1 MAIFHLSVK
10 TISRS
15 AGRSATAAAAYR
27 GGVKIAD
34 ERTGEIHDYR
44 RRTGVESAVLL
55 LPANAPDW
63 ATNRAAL
70 WNAAE
75 YAETRKNSTVARE
88 FEIAL
93 PAELSA
99 DERKQLV
106 HAFARQIVEHHGCA
120 VDVAIHTPSKKGDN
134 RNHHAHLLLTTR
146 RLTATGFTE
155 KTRELDDLKTGEIGR
170 WRERFADMQ
179 NLHLLHHDH
188 SAQVDHRSLEAQAID
203 QEPTRH
209 LGPAATG
216 YERRTGQ
223 PSRKRQ
229 DYEAE
234 AAERRQAR
242 AREAGELERQRLD
255 TERSILGL
263 SGELDAA
270 KRERW
275 QQEED
280 EIERAWQAEA
290 ERQRLIAEARA
301 QIERQRQ
308 EAERQR
314 QEAAEAER
322 QRLAAQARA
331 QAERQRQE
339 AAEAERQ
346 RLDEQRALLQVNI
359 PGLERELAEWIQQ
372 RQGLVLRELPP
383 AAWLADKWGELKRAK
398 QAEATARQALDALEA
413 AYADWCKTHRL
424 GLMLSPYIPGSK
436 RREKDTLEQRL
447 TEART
452 ILKQAESALAV
463 AQKAYEARLPA
474 AECEAQQLAEERQQQ
489 LAIRQKWITQAHTLL
504 QQARTAQNAD
514 QERRE
519 AEIRAQMEAERRQWE
534 AEQRKTQEPECP
546 LAEPTAPKQES
557 PKSAIPA
564 LQPKPRYPAPGG

>member
-27 GGVKIAD
+27 AGVKITD
-34 ERTGEIHDYR
+34 ERTGEIHDYQ
-44 RRTGVESAVLL
+44 RRTGVESILLL

-63 ATNRAAL
+63 ATDRAAL

-75 YAETRKNSTVARE
+75 WAETRKNSTVARE

-93 PAELSA
+93 PAELST
-99 DERKQLV
+99 DERKLLA
-106 HAFARQIVEHHGCA
+106 HAFARQIVERHGCA
-120 VDVAIHTPSKKGDN
+120 VDVAIHTPGNKGDD
-134 RNHHAHLLLTTR
+134 RNHHAHILLTTR
-146 RLTATGFTE
+146 RLTATGFTK
-155 KTRELDDLKTGEIGR
+155 KTRELDDLKTGEIR
-170 WRERFADMQ
+170 WWREQFANLQ
-179 NLHLLHHDH
+179 NLYLFRHGHGTP
-188 SAQVDHRSLEAQAID
+188 VDHRSLEAQAINR
-203 QEPTRH
+203 EPTRH

-234 AAERRQAR
+234 AAERQAL
-242 AREAGELERQRLD
+242 ARKAGELERQRLD
-255 TERSILGL
+255 VERSIIDL

-280 EIERAWQAEA
+280 EIEREWQIEA

-301 QIERQRQ
+301 Q
-308 EAERQR
+308 AERQR
-314 QEAAEAER
+314 QEAAEAA
-322 QRLAAQARA
+322 QRRLDAQAFT

-346 RLDEQRALLQVNI
+346 RLDEQQALLQVNI
-359 PGLERELAEWIQQ
+359 PSLERELAEWIQQ
-372 RQGLVLRELPP
+372 RQELVLRELPP
-383 AAWLADKWGELKRAK
+383 ATWLADKWGELKRVK
-398 QAEATARQALDALEA
+398 QAEATARQALDALEV

-424 GLMLSPYIPGSK
+424 GLMLSPYVPGSK
-436 RREKDTLEQRL
+436 RREKDIFEQRL
-447 TEART
+447 IEART
-452 ILKQAESALAV
+452 TLKQAESALAV
-463 AQKAYEARLPA
+463 ARKAYEARLPT

-489 LAIRQKWITQAHTLL
+489 LAIRQKWITQASTLL
-504 QQARTAQNAD
+504 QQARTAQNID
-514 QERRE
+514 QERLE
-519 AEIRAQMEAERRQWE
+519 AEIRAQTTAERQQRE
-534 AEQRKTQEPECP
+534 AEQRKAQEPERP
-546 LAEPTAPKQES
+546 PTKPTAPKQEL
-557 PKSAIPA
+557 PESAIPA
-564 LQPKPRYPAPGG
+564 LQPPKPRYPTPGG

>member
-27 GGVKIAD
+27 AGVKIAD

-44 RRTGVESAVLL
+44 RRSGVESAVLL

-75 YAETRKNSTVARE
+75 HAETRKNSTVACE

-99 DERKQLV
+99 DERKQLA
-106 HAFARQIVEHHGCA
+106 HTFARQLVEHHGCA
-120 VDVAIHTPSKKGDN
+120 VDVAIYTPGKKGDD

-146 RLTATGFTE
+146 RLTAAGFTE

-179 NLHLLHHDH
+179 NLYLLHHDH

-234 AAERRQAR
+234 AAERQAR
-242 AREAGELERQRLD
+242 VREAGELERQRLD
-255 TERSILGL
+255 AERSILDL

-270 KRERW
+270 KHERW

-346 RLDEQRALLQVNI
+346 RLDEQQTLLQVNI
-359 PGLERELAEWIQQ
+359 PGLEHQLAEWMQQ
-372 RQGLVLRELPP
+372 RQGLAQNEPPP

-463 AQKAYEARLPA
+463 ARKAYEARLPA

-519 AEIRAQMEAERRQWE
+519 AEIRAQTEAKRRQRE
-534 AEQRKTQEPECP
+534 AEQRKTQEPERP
-546 LAEPTAPKQES
+546 LAEPTAPKQEP
-557 PKSAIPA
+557 PKSAIST
-564 LQPKPRYPAPGG
+564 LQSKPRYPAPGG

>member
-1 MAIFHLSVK
+1 MQTFAFSFQFACAGASPLDPTSKVTMATYHLSVK
-10 TISRS
+10 TVSRS
-15 AGRSATAAAAYR
+15 HGRSATGAAAYR
-27 GGVKIAD
+27 TGARIAD
-34 ERTGEIHDYR
+34 ERTGTLHDYR
-44 RRTGVESAVLL
+44 RRTGVESTLLL
-55 LPANAPDW
+55 LPADAPDW
-63 ATNRAAL
+63 ATDRARL

-75 YAETRKNSTVARE
+75 WAETRKNSTVARE

-99 DERKQLV
+99 DERKLLA
-106 HAFARQIVEHHGCA
+106 HAFARQIVERHGCA
-120 VDVAIHTPSKKGDN
+120 VDVAIHTPGKKGDS
-134 RNHHAHLLLTTR
+134 RNHHAHILLTTR

-155 KTRELDDLKTGEIGR
+155 KTRELDDLKTGEIR
-170 WRERFADMQ
+170 WWREQFANMQ
-179 NLHLLHHDH
+179 NLYLFRHGHGTP
-188 SAQVDHRSLEAQAID
+188 VDHRSLEAQAINR
-203 QEPTRH
+203 EPTRH

-234 AAERRQAR
+234 ATERQAL
-242 AREAGELERQRLD
+242 ARKAGELERQRLD
-255 TERSILGL
+255 VEQSIIDL

-280 EIERAWQAEA
+280 EIEREWQIEA

-301 QIERQRQ
+301 QAERQRQ
-308 EAERQR
+308 EVA
-314 QEAAEAER
+314 EAAEAER
-322 QRLAAQARA
+322 QRLA
-331 QAERQRQE
+331 
-339 AAEAERQ
+339 
-346 RLDEQRALLQVNI
+346 EQQALLQVNI

-372 RQGLVLRELPP
+372 RQELVLREPLP

-398 QAEATARQALDALEA
+398 QAEATARQALDTLEV

-436 RREKDTLEQRL
+436 RREKDIFEQGL

-452 ILKQAESALAV
+452 TLKQAESALAV
-463 AQKAYEARLPA
+463 ARKAYEARLPA

-489 LAIRQKWITQAHTLL
+489 LAIRQKWITQASILL
-504 QQARTAQNAD
+504 QQARAAQNTD
-514 QERRE
+514 QERQE
-519 AEIRAQMEAERRQWE
+519 AEIRAQTEAERRRRE
-534 AEQRKTQEPECP
+534 AEQRRTQEPERP
-546 LAEPTAPKQES
+546 LAEPTAPKQE
-557 PKSAIPA
+557 PLKPAIPA

>member
-27 GGVKIAD
+27 AGVKIAD

-44 RRTGVESAVLL
+44 RRSGVESAVLL

-63 ATNRAAL
+63 ATDRAAL

-75 YAETRKNSTVARE
+75 HAETRKNSTVARE

-99 DERKQLV
+99 DERKQLA
-106 HAFARQIVEHHGCA
+106 HAFACQIIERHGCA
-120 VDVAIHTPSKKGDN
+120 VDVAIHTPGKKGDD

-146 RLTATGFTE
+146 RLTTAGFTE

-170 WRERFADMQ
+170 WRERFANMQ
-179 NLHLLHHDH
+179 NLYLLHHDH

-234 AAERRQAR
+234 AAERQAR

-255 TERSILGL
+255 AERSILDL

-270 KRERW
+270 KHERW

-322 QRLAAQARA
+322 QWLAAQARA

-413 AYADWCKTHRL
+413 TYADWGKTHRL

-546 LAEPTAPKQES
+546 LAEPTAPKQEP